1 MAEIELSRLSESE
14 LASVKEQV
22 LRDLLREASSAVAL
36 RPAAG
41 YDKHS
46 SYHSKS

>member
-1 MAEIELSRLSESE
+1 MAEIELSSLSESE
-14 LASVKEQV
+14 LANVKEQV
-22 LRDLLREASSAVAL
+22 LRDLLREASSVAAR
-36 RPAAG
+36 RPAG